1 MTSVPVDPLIGHT
14 LDGRYVIRSRI
25 ARGGMAMVYLAND
38 LRLERRVAIK
48 VMHGHLV
55 EDENFI
61 RRFEQEARSA
71 ARLAHPG
78 VVGVF
83 DQGVDAGLPY
93 LVMEYLPG
101 ITLRELLK
109 QQRRLT
115 EDQALEIGEAVL
127 AGLAAAHDAGIVHR
141 DLKPE
146 NVLLADDGRI
156 KIGDFGLA
164 RAVSA
169 NTTTGQALLGT
180 IAYLSPELVTRGVAD
195 ARSDL
200 YAFGIMMFEMLTG
213 QQPFKGEQ
221 AMQIAYQHAHG
232 EVPRPSSLV
241 PEVDP
246 ELDELVRW
254 MTARDPEL
262 RPRDGR
268 EALEHLRRLH
278 GGTAAGATRV
288 LPVTGVI
295 GGAITPST
303 TVLGETDRLALAG
316 GGEAAPEDSAPIA
329 PRTAADRVGSAAVRR
344 TRRGRW
350 TATALF
356 LLIAVAGGL
365 GWWWG
370 QGPGSQISIPQV
382 AGLGLEEAQQA
393 LADHDLVA
401 DVFDCASLEVEAG
414 LAVRTEP
421 EAGSRVDRGS
431 EIRLCRSTGPQLLPV
446 PTLVGLSEAQAI
458 RAIEEARFSFGEV
471 AERRFDGGTEGTVIL
486 ALDRGGEGLGG
497 QYPEQGRIDLI
508 VSAGSIPAVEGS
520 SVEAA
525 TQTLA
530 ASGLTVD
537 PALNAEANHEEIPEG
552 KVIAVIPHTDPV
564 RAGDAVGLQLSLG
577 PQLFQVPNVSGMGL
591 QEAMD
596 ALAAAGFDPST
607 AVPDALRPL
616 ARATSTSPAAG
627 EWVRAGASIQV
638 RATIAL

>member
-1 MTSVPVDPLIGHT
+1 
-14 LDGRYVIRSRI
+14 
-25 ARGGMAMVYLAND
+25 MVYLAND

-55 EDENFI
+55 EDESFI

-83 DQGVDAGLPY
+83 DQGIDAGLPY

-115 EDQALEIGEAVL
+115 QEQTLEIGEAVL

-200 YAFGIMMFEMLTG
+200 YAFGIMLFEMITG

-232 EVPRPSSLV
+232 EVPHPSTLV

-254 MTARDPEL
+254 LTARDPEN

-278 GGTAAGATRV
+278 GGSGATRV
-288 LPVTGVI
+288 LPVTGIIAESV
-295 GGAITPST
+295 TPST
-303 TVLGETDRLALAG
+303 TVLSEVDRHALASSEG
-316 GGEAAPEDSAPIA
+316 STAEAPEA
-329 PRTAADRVGSAAVRR
+329 PRTAADRVRAAARRR
-344 TRRGRW
+344 TTRGRW
-350 TATALF
+350 TAGLVI
-356 LLIAVAGGL
+356 LLLAAAGGT

-370 QGPGSQISIPQV
+370 QGPGSQITIPEV
-382 AGLGLEEAQQA
+382 AGLSLDDATAA
-393 LADHDLVA
+393 LNEQDLLV
-401 DVFDCASLEVEAG
+401 DLFECSSLDIAEG

-421 EAGSRVDRGS
+421 AAGSNADRGS
-431 EIRLCRSTGPQLLPV
+431 TVRLCRSTGPELLPV
-446 PTLVGLSEAQAI
+446 PTLVGLVESQAVD
-458 RAIEEARFSFGEV
+458 AIQDAGFSFGEV
-471 AERRFDGGTEGTVIL
+471 RERRFDGGASGTVIL
-486 ALDRGGEGLGG
+486 AIDETGEGLGE

-508 VSAGSIPAVEGS
+508 VSAGAIPLVDGS
-520 SVEAA
+520 SPEAA

-530 ASGLTVD
+530 AVGLTVD
-537 PALNAEANHEEIPEG
+537 PALNTEAHHDDIPEG
-552 KVIAVIPHTDPV
+552 KVLAVITHTDPV
-564 RAGDAVGLQLSLG
+564 RAGDTVGLQLSLG
-577 PQLFQVPNVSGMGL
+577 PQLFEVPNISGMGL

-596 ALAAAGFDPST
+596 TLSAAGFEPTT

-627 EWVRAGASIQV
+627 ERLRAGTSIQV